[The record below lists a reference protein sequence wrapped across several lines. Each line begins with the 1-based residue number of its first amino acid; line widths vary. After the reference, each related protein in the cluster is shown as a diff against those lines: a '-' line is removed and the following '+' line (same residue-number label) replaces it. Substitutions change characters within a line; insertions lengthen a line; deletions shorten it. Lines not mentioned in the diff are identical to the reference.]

1 MFSNSNSSNIS
12 AYSSNP
18 LDHISSQ
25 KKLEFNSNSLSAFE
39 IGEFF
44 GKNKSDGKSNQKPK
58 NFVLRLNVEYRKD
71 FKDVIINEVK
81 IDNQGNKTE
90 QTLNVS
96 NVNFSEQNGAK
107 FKRFLNKIKSVFE
120 FEYKREEKV
129 EIDLNFKF
137 DGINKNDIFIINCFY
152 IIKYISLEENDFKD
166 QDILNN
172 EDNQGLTIM
181 LDTLNKQ

>member
-1 MFSNSNSSNIS
+1 M
-12 AYSSNP
+12 
-18 LDHISSQ
+18 
-25 KKLEFNSNSLSAFE
+25 
-39 IGEFF
+39 
-44 GKNKSDGKSNQKPK
+44 
-58 NFVLRLNVEYRKD
+58 RLNVEYRKV

-120 FEYKREEKV
+120 NEYRREEKV
-129 EIDLNFKF
+129 EIDLNFEF

-172 EDNQGLTIM
+172 EDNQGLTFM
-181 LDTLNKQ
+181 LNTLNRQ

>member
-44 GKNKSDGKSNQKPK
+44 GKNKLDGKSNQKPK
-58 NFVLRLNVEYRKD
+58 NFVLRLNVEYRKV
-71 FKDVIINEVK
+71 FKAVIINEVK

-107 FKRFLNKIKSVFE
+107 FVKFLNKVKSEFE
-120 FEYKREEKV
+120 SEYKREEKV

-137 DGINKNDIFIINCFY
+137 DGINNDIFIINCLY
-152 IIKYISLEENDFKD
+152 IIKNISLEENEFQD

-181 LDTLNKQ
+181 LNTLKGQ

>member
-58 NFVLRLNVEYRKD
+58 NFVLRLNVEYRKV
-71 FKDVIINEVK
+71 FNDVIINEVK

-107 FKRFLNKIKSVFE
+107 FKRFLNKVKSVFE
-120 FEYKREEKV
+120 SDYKREEKV

-137 DGINKNDIFIINCFY
+137 DGINNDNFIINCFY
-152 IIKYISLEENDFKD
+152 IIKNISLEENDFKD

-172 EDNQGLTIM
+172 EENQGLTFV
-181 LDTLNKQ
+181 LNTLNRQ

>member
-44 GKNKSDGKSNQKPK
+44 GKNKLDGKSNRKPK
-58 NFVLRLNVEYRKD
+58 NFVLRLNVEYRKV

-90 QTLNVS
+90 QTLIGTASILIHQGAGKLQSHLFILVLFDRIQIH
-96 NVNFSEQNGAK
+96 FSV
-107 FKRFLNKIKSVFE
+107 RIL
-120 FEYKREEKV
+120 
-129 EIDLNFKF
+129 DLQF
-137 DGINKNDIFIINCFY
+137 DIFLIDQKPV
-152 IIKYISLEENDFKD
+152 IK
-166 QDILNN
+166 DILHFFPVDPK
-172 EDNQGLTIM
+172 EL
-181 LDTLNKQ
+181 